1 MTIRIGNA
9 QGFWG
14 DSMNASSRLIAQ
26 QPNLDYLTMDYLAEV
41 SLSILALQRD
51 KNPQLGYAQDF
62 IEELRSLIPL
72 WKQGA
77 AFKVV
82 VNAGGLNPEGCAKAA
97 KRLLQE
103 SGLGGMKIGVVSGDD
118 VMLLIHKG
126 TPCNHLDTREPINKI
141 KGSLISANA
150 YVGSRPIAEALKQGA
165 SIVITGRTADPSLAV
180 ACCAAHFNWKW
191 DDWDKIA
198 AATVAGHLIECGTQV
213 TGGIST
219 NWLDI
224 PDPAHI
230 GFPVIEMEAD
240 GSFIVTKPDHTGG
253 CVTEQTVKEQLLY
266 EIGDPNAYLSPDAT
280 VSFLGLKL
288 KHDGEDRI
296 KVTGAKG
303 RAPPSSY
310 KVSATYR
317 CGYMSEGTL
326 TFFGRDV
333 REKAQRCGE
342 IVLERVRNA
351 GYNLERTNI
360 ECIGTGD
367 VVPGVSQNSA
377 PAMECVLRV
386 AVADSRKEAVE
397 SFSKEM
403 APLITSGAQ
412 GITGYS
418 AGRPKVRQVF
428 GFWPCLIDTKL
439 VHPKV
444 EILEVGA

>member
-26 QPNLDYLTMDYLAEV
+26 QSDLDYLTMDYLAEV

-62 IEELRSLIPL
+62 IEELRSLIPF

-77 AFKVV
+77 AFKLV

-97 KRLLQE
+97 KRLLQDA
-103 SGLGGMKIGVVSGDD
+103 GLGGLKIGVVAGDD
-118 VMLLIHKG
+118 VMPLIRNG
-126 TPCNHLDTREPINKI
+126 TPCNHLDTKESITKIRE
-141 KGSLISANA
+141 SLISANA
-150 YVGSRPIAEALKQGA
+150 YIGAKPIAEALKKGA

-180 ACCAAHFNWKW
+180 ACCMAHFNWKW
-191 DDWDKIA
+191 EDWDKIA

-230 GFPVIEMEAD
+230 GFPVIEMEAN
-240 GSFIVTKPDHTGG
+240 GSFVVTKPDHTGG

-266 EIGDPNAYLSPDAT
+266 EIGDPSAYLSPDVT
-280 VSFLGLKL
+280 VSFLQLKL
-288 KHDGEDRI
+288 EDDGVDRI
-296 KVTGAKG
+296 RVIGAKG
-303 RAPPSSY
+303 RPAPSTY

-326 TFFGRDV
+326 TLFGRNV
-333 REKAQRCGE
+333 RAKAKRCGE

-351 GYNLERTNI
+351 GYDLERTNI

-367 VVPGVSQNSA
+367 VVPGISQNPST
-377 PAMECVLRV
+377 AMECVLRV

-403 APLITSGAQ
+403 APLITSGSQ

-444 EILEVGA
+444 EIFEVSA